1 MKALKILGI
10 IVLSLFLFFFLN
22 VFALTLTIDRT
33 ALNPGFVTS
42 QVDSLEMGAVA
53 EEVFT
58 QQPDEEVPDEMT
70 ESMIRVV
77 NALEP
82 RIKEQVNTVIFSS
95 YEYIN
100 GERAN
105 PEMARVVRTNLL
117 SEDFIEAVIDE
128 IEIATL
134 VSSIFEERMDEAAPE
149 ELKVFG
155 DLAHTMEQAI
165 SQNEEMIK
173 EQLKEASG
181 DVADYI
187 MGKTDS
193 FSVEIDASP
202 VLESMQGPMYDSF
215 LETPPGY
222 LEGEPAEL
230 IQQEFEE
237 FFEQFS
243 EELPVNIELN
253 EEVVGADLP
262 DQVAGLIGDMEYAMG
277 EIRGASSV
285 ITLVLVLSGVFALLF
300 AGLIVLIHRRAVG
313 ATLNLGIV
321 FLLSG
326 ILALTAVLVGRN
338 VVSAQIVREGEI
350 PAEMAAWL
358 GNLVSSAF
366 TPLLITSIVY
376 LAASLL
382 LLVACIIFRQRQQA

>member
-128 IEIATL
+128 IEIAIL

-202 VLESMQGPMYDSF
+202 VLESMQGPMYDNF

-262 DQVAGLIGDMEYAMG
+262 DQVAGLIGDMESAMG

-338 VVSAQIVREGEI
+338 VVSAQIAREGEI